1 VDATQLAQG
10 QLRDAYVPNRRVRL
24 ASDVA
29 GLCAVAL
36 LIGLLGS
43 GLTWWGR
50 SDLFDLASNS
60 RQAVKMGLGYLAGPV
75 LILVALP
82 LVLGRARQLALK
94 RYYRARLL
102 LAAVLWAAGLVLL
115 VAKVSGLDGY
125 DVKAGT
131 YVAAGLLAL
140 GLTSTLAM
148 WPHGLPVVRVDRNG
162 LVREPAL
169 AARAVAAQPGRSP
182 TGP

>member
-1 VDATQLAQG
+1 M
-10 QLRDAYVPNRRVRL
+10 RL

-50 SDLFDLASNS
+50 SALFDLAANS
-60 RQAVKMGLGYLAGPV
+60 RGVAKMGLGYLAGPV
-75 LILVALP
+75 LILVTLP

-94 RYYRARLL
+94 RWYRGRI
-102 LAAVLWAAGLVLL
+102 LAAAALWVAGLVVLF
-115 VAKVSGLDGY
+115 AKVSGLDGY
-125 DVKAGT
+125 DVEAGT

-140 GLTSTLAM
+140 GLLATLAM
-148 WPHGLPVVRVDRNG
+148 WPRNLRVVQVNRNG
-162 LVREPAL
+162 QVREGEREPA
-169 AARAVAAQPGRSP
+169 
-182 TGP
+182 

>member
-1 VDATQLAQG
+1 MDKTEPAPG
-10 QLRDAYVPNRRVRL
+10 QLRDAYLPSRRVRF
-24 ASDVA
+24 ASDVT

-60 RQAVKMGLGYLAGPV
+60 RQVVKMGLGYLAGPV
-75 LILVALP
+75 LILATLP

-94 RYYRARLL
+94 RYYRARI
-102 LAAVLWAAGLVLL
+102 LAAACLWTAGLVLL
-115 VAKVSGLDGY
+115 VVKVSGLDGY
-125 DVKAGT
+125 DIEAGT
-131 YVAAGLLAL
+131 YVAAGLLVL
-140 GLTSTLAM
+140 GLASTLAM
-148 WPHGLPVVRVDRNG
+148 WPGGMPVVRVDRNG
-162 LVREPAL
+162 MVREPAT
-169 AARAVAAQPGRSP
+169 AAAAPRGRSP